1 MGREEWGWSTPTVS
15 VGIWWWWRWGFWIR
29 QGKKNHHCECPKSA
43 ARAGWR
49 SEQWCEIQ
57 PLAFSQLL
65 WGRREYKWTDTQTVS
80 TANQVGK
87 RFAVIYQAK
96 TEVFWRGKVLH
107 VGNNLVF
114 PVPKINHTDS
124 KTTQAK
130 DKHCLCI
137 HISSAKAQGH
147 LSGRV
152 QCNWTRFFYS
162 SATNFFSLFH

>member
-1 MGREEWGWSTPTVS
+1 MMMGFLDQAGE
-15 VGIWWWWRWGFWIR
+15 
-29 QGKKNHHCECPKSA
+29 KKKHCECPKSA

-57 PLAFSQLL
+57 PLAFTQLL

-80 TANQVGK
+80 TANRVGK

-96 TEVFWRGKVLH
+96 TEKCFEEGKVLH
-107 VGNNLVF
+107 VGNNSVF

-124 KTTQAK
+124 KTTQAR
-130 DKHCLCI
+130 DKHWYCCLCI

-147 LSGRV
+147 LSD
-152 QCNWTRFFYS
+152 CNWTHLFFCYKS
-162 SATNFFSLFH
+162 FSLFH